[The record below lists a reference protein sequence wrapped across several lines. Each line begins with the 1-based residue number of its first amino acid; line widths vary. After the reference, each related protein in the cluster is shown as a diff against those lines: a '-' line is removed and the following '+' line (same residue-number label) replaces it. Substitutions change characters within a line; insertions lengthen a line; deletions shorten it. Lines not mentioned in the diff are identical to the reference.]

1 MNMPVN
7 DYDNRTKLIK
17 DIINGMDL
25 DDIVEYVRNNM
36 QDYYEARGDEFQEEW
51 ETRFG
56 SDDDPANKERGF
68 PDD

>member
-25 DDIVEYVRNNM
+25 DDIIEYVSNNM

-51 ETRFG
+51 KRRFG
-56 SDDDPANKERGF
+56 IDDDLSNKERGF
-68 PDD
+68 SDD